1 MQIRERIIDY
11 SENEVLAEKWLRVKG
26 EEKYNQ
32 FANILDEKGID
43 IEWETLNDLYRYD
56 KRLLFKN
63 FKYLSFFEEYI
74 RAIIVN
80 NSQGGL
86 EKYNKLQGDCLLQ
99 IMRQLVK
106 LDRNVLEDYFRDV
119 DDIKRMFVL
128 NDLRNQI
135 CHNKIILQL
144 DDPQNIMETF
154 YSVLPDDYC
163 ENYKSKINGSIEDLS
178 IPKEVMII
186 LK

>member
-1 MQIRERIIDY
+1 LFLNTFNFPTCSWPNMIDGIT
-11 SENEVLAEKWLRVKG
+11 AEFKKG
-26 EEKYNQ
+26 EVSLVTVPNGIGKTTLI
-32 FANILDEKGID
+32 NILLGI
-43 IEWETLNDLYRYD
+43 LQNL
-56 KRLLFKN
+56 KA
-63 FKYLSFFEEYI
+63 FFEEYI

-86 EKYNKLQGDCLLQ
+86 KKYNKLQCCCLLP
-99 IMRQLVK
+99 IMRRLVK

-128 NDLRNQI
+128 NDLRNKI

-154 YSVLPDDYC
+154 YSVLPDDRC
-163 ENYKSKINGSIEDLS
+163 ENYKSKINGSIEDL
-178 IPKEVMII
+178 
-186 LK
+186 